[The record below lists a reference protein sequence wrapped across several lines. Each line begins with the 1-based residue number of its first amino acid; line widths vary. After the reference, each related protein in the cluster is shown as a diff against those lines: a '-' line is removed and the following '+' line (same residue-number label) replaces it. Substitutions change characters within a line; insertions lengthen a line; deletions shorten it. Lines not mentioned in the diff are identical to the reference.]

1 MMVTTNTLQQL
12 TISTIYISCSSNAV
26 IVLDDIIWSKGM
38 KKAWD
43 QLKNNSRITYSIDL
57 NSIRILVLGKS
68 NKEFFEFFSILL

>member
-1 MMVTTNTLQQL
+1 MVTTNTLQQL